1 MDVKTVEYSAK
12 NIKNI
17 LSKPINIKYL
27 KSQKPSSY
35 DYSYGT
41 LLELFECLMKQQD
54 KKKWLIGGA
63 SLVYSWMP
71 RALTFYTD
79 QEECALSSLC
89 EIHKHK
95 DKYFDQD
102 DESIIKQ
109 LNALKD
115 FIDHSLVGTS
125 KLLHFSYPT
134 VFPIWDSVVKKAFSK
149 EPKTRK
155 PTKTTTK
162 TNNSDIRD
170 YIEYARSVHEICK
183 NDKQLVKSLDHI
195 ELLKG
200 KTCVRKVEY
209 ALFLIGRRYK
219 EQEDDKKNNN

>member
-134 VFPIWDSVVKKAFSK
+134 VFPIWDSLVKKAFSK
-149 EPKTRK
+149 EPKTSV
-155 PTKTTTK
+155 PTRTA
-162 TNNSDIRD
+162 IRQ
-170 YIEYARSVHEICK
+170 YIEYARSVHEIRDNHK
-183 NDKQLVKSLDHI
+183 GLVKSLNTIPVLRGKSPIKQI
-195 ELLKG
+195 EQ
-200 KTCVRKVEY
+200 

-219 EQEDDKKNNN
+219 EQEDDKKSNT

>member
-1 MDVKTVEYSAK
+1 MSKKTVEYSAK
-12 NIKNI
+12 NIEKI
-17 LSKPINIKYL
+17 LSKPSNIRYL
-27 KSQKPSSY
+27 ERQNPGGY
-35 DYSYGT
+35 DYTYDT

-71 RALTFYTD
+71 TILKFRIGD
-79 QEECALSSLC
+79 DIGNEERALSSLC
-89 EIHKHK
+89 EIHKDK
-95 DKYFDQD
+95 DKYCDQD

-109 LNALKD
+109 LKPMKD
-115 FIDHSLVGTS
+115 FVNRSIVGPS
-125 KLLHFSYPT
+125 KFLHFSYPT

-155 PTKTTTK
+155 PTKT
-162 TNNSDIRD
+162 NNSDIRD

-183 NDKQLVKSLDHI
+183 NNKQLVKSLDHI
-195 ELLKG
+195 KLLEG

-219 EQEDDKKNNN
+219 EQEEKKK